1 MSTIHDSCDR
11 SDGRLRA
18 LYGGRRLLLGLAL
31 GVGLGTAALAS
42 AAPSPATSAQVPAA
56 TPAPSP
62 ARTSSTATA
71 HSAAPAALP
80 APRPK
85 GEAEFLIPPGGGAI
99 DVPVHVSQICILS
112 FPEKLV
118 PKGIISSPDFEVQTW
133 GPESVAV
140 RAGPGATSATVA
152 LVTASGAV
160 KINATIR
167 VVPESEPAFTLVR
180 LKPASEEEAFQA
192 RVEADVAKK
201 LAPLQAQLA
210 ELRRG
215 QDVRVQGLA
224 DQAATSGALQRSGV
238 VQLDARERND
248 THVILH
254 VTKAVLLGETV
265 YVLFDLENRGKAPFR
280 IASLRVRSKRGGVE
294 LAASPFLEGAG
305 SDPRV
310 KALGVVPKKA
320 RVRGVAAV
328 PFGELSRAG
337 RFSLQVAEVDPRQ
350 SIQVGDLSL

>member
-1 MSTIHDSCDR
+1 MSTILDSGDR
-11 SDGRLRA
+11 SDGRLWA
-18 LYGGRRLLLGLAL
+18 LQVVGRLLQGLAL
-31 GVGLGTAALAS
+31 GLGLGTAALAS
-42 AAPSPATSAQVPAA
+42 ATPLPSAPVQVPSAP
-56 TPAPSP
+56 PAPST
-62 ARTSSTATA
+62 ARTSNSTATA

-80 APRPK
+80 PARPK
-85 GEAEFLIPPGGGAI
+85 GEAEFLIAPGGGAI

-140 RAGPGATSATVA
+140 RAGPGATTATVA
-152 LVTASGAV
+152 LVTTSGAV

-180 LKPASEEEAFQA
+180 LKPASEEEVFQA
-192 RVEADVAKK
+192 RVEADVAKR
-201 LAPLQAQLA
+201 LAPLHARLG

-215 QDVRVQGLA
+215 QEARVQGLA

-238 VQLDARERND
+238 VELDARERND

-254 VTKAVLLGETV
+254 VTKAVVLGETA
-265 YVLFDLENRGKAPFR
+265 YVLFDLENRSKAPFR
-280 IASLRVRSKRGGVE
+280 IAALRVRSKRGVD
-294 LAASPFLEGAG
+294 LATSPFLEGAS

-310 KALGVVPKKA
+310 KAIGVVPKKA
-320 RVRGVAAV
+320 RVRGLAAV